1 MTQIFVKDFSIIY
14 EALLE
19 NHVGYNPRAI
29 KKFKKEIYNV
39 VLTSKPSKSIKAFI
53 DIDDSKLDDVEAVV
67 GVGIID
73 KLGIK
78 GYETFSAEDLCKDI
92 IFDKENLDKKY
103 VVEKSLPSVIKVH
116 GFAPVYKYIQGYEG
130 ELDRVIKNYIK
141 RIEGKYEKER
151 TNKLDIFLTKNIISK
166 RKSGEVIKKS
176 IKELMKVKEL
186 EKVLNEI
193 VYIDYECLDADELL
207 YFLKVYIDK
216 YPKIICAKS
225 GEGTEIRRLIK
236 MYDYMKYKK

>member
-1 MTQIFVKDFSIIY
+1 M
-14 EALLE
+14 
-19 NHVGYNPRAI
+19 I
-29 KKFKKEIYNV
+29 KKIY
-39 VLTSKPSKSIKAFI
+39 
-53 DIDDSKLDDVEAVV
+53 
-67 GVGIID
+67 
-73 KLGIK
+73 
-78 GYETFSAEDLCKDI
+78 
-92 IFDKENLDKKY
+92 DKKY

-186 EKVLNEI
+186 EKVLNENSI
-193 VYIDYECLDADELL
+193 Y
-207 YFLKVYIDK
+207 
-216 YPKIICAKS
+216 
-225 GEGTEIRRLIK
+225 RL
-236 MYDYMKYKK
+236 